1 MGNLA
6 AAQTT
11 GHIRKLVILRSYSH
25 MAREIHNLQLPTFE
39 IPGLFRANKLSPLLG
54 GSTPSRQY
62 SPLPPAFNQL
72 DLQSQYA
79 SSDSS
84 RPPSSPKKQYI
95 KPSRTQSVDF
105 ASGSKSK
112 TKRTFCPSFSLRSL
126 KCSLKVTPPLATSNT

>member
-6 AAQTT
+6 AAQTN

-39 IPGLFRANKLSPLLG
+39 IPGLFIANKLSHLLG

-62 SPLPPAFNQL
+62 SPLPPAFNQI
-72 DLQSQYA
+72 DPQSQYA

-95 KPSRTQSVDF
+95 KPSRTQSVDLVN
-105 ASGSKSK
+105 SSKSK
-112 TKRTFCPSFSLRSL
+112 KKRTLCSSISLRSL
-126 KCSLKVTPPLATSNT
+126 KYTLKVTLPLATSNT